1 MNPKKDQA
9 TVFETNQVDAF
20 IKAIKSDMYKIL
32 NIEIE
37 DNSGEITKYEVDI
50 ALVFNIRKKLTLVFP
65 HYFFCFFFFE
75 ISKYRKTEYYTE

>member
-1 MNPKKDQA
+1 MEWKIRLEGDKKWNKYSYPYPIDINQRIRDWIMDNP
-9 TVFETNQVDAF
+9 EYF

-50 ALVFNIRKKLTLVFP
+50 ALVFNIRSKKD
-65 HYFFCFFFFE
+65 E
-75 ISKYRKTEYYTE
+75 